1 MGSGWLR
8 SVAVHIEKLLSP
20 GFVVFGSGSDLKI
33 KDIIQFCFVKSTMYM
48 LGVCIYTKSQTHF
61 HGRNLERA
69 S

>member
-33 KDIIQFCFVKSTMYM
+33 KDIILFNSVSLRVQCTCSGYVYTLKVKHIFMVVT
-48 LGVCIYTKSQTHF
+48 
-61 HGRNLERA
+61 
-69 S
+69 